1 MENRT
6 LDPAGT
12 FSIIDQ
18 FLIHQLYP
26 VLVNSKPGSADLEPD
41 ITVSAEYI
49 APTTYRVVLKPNLK
63 FANGNALTASD
74 VAFSLNRQIN
84 LADEFGP
91 SVLLG
96 NLVEAKIVDELTVD
110 LEVTVNFDQTLP
122 HALSSIAGAIVDEE
136 EFEAGR
142 IMTNE
147 EIVEGS
153 GFAGPY
159 LIGAFELNEVIE
171 FLPNPEYQGLWD
183 VKNSGVVVVNYD
195 DPNNMV
201 LDFEA
206 GDLDLAMVHR
216 TIANSDLSRV
226 AASTGGVLHTGQPA
240 EPGFLVFHLAQGP
253 FGSATDNPDPVKA
266 KAVRQAVAHL
276 IGEKQLAED
285 VFGDARFAAY
295 STVPSAVFGSFP
307 AFERYG
313 LADGTPDQAAAQAV
327 LAEAG
332 IDEQVTLDIT
342 YSSGRFGQDLLP
354 FYAILKQQ
362 LEQGGHFKVNLANT
376 DPSSWSQG
384 RRENKFPM
392 WGHQWG
398 PDYGDPAN
406 YLAVIFRTGG
416 ALRADYSNPE
426 LDTLF
431 EQEASE
437 PDRAKRAELLK
448 QIQILIS
455 EDAPIVPLYETGR
468 SLIARDSIKG
478 VSETLD
484 VSFKFRLANLER

>member
-1 MENRT
+1 MPGLPPT
-6 LDPAGT
+6 A
-12 FSIIDQ
+12 Q
-18 FLIHQLYP
+18 FP
-26 VLVNSKPGSADLEPD
+26 
-41 ITVSAEYI
+41 
-49 APTTYRVVLKPNLK
+49 
-63 FANGNALTASD
+63 
-74 VAFSLNRQIN
+74 
-84 LADEFGP
+84 
-91 SVLLG
+91 
-96 NLVEAKIVDELTVD
+96 
-110 LEVTVNFDQTLP
+110 
-122 HALSSIAGAIVDEE
+122 
-136 EFEAGR
+136 
-142 IMTNE
+142 
-147 EIVEGS
+147 
-153 GFAGPY
+153 
-159 LIGAFELNEVIE
+159 
-171 FLPNPEYQGLWD
+171 
-183 VKNSGVVVVNYD
+183 
-195 DPNNMV
+195 
-201 LDFEA
+201 
-206 GDLDLAMVHR
+206 
-216 TIANSDLSRV
+216 
-226 AASTGGVLHTGQPA
+226 
-240 EPGFLVFHLAQGP
+240 
-253 FGSATDNPDPVKA
+253 
-266 KAVRQAVAHL
+266 
-276 IGEKQLAED
+276 
-285 VFGDARFAAY
+285 ARFC
-295 STVPSAVFGSFP
+295 SFP

-448 QIQILIS
+448 QINS
-455 EDAPIVPLYETGR
+455 HFGR
-468 SLIARDSIKG
+468 RAHCPA
-478 VSETLD
+478 V
-484 VSFKFRLANLER
+484 